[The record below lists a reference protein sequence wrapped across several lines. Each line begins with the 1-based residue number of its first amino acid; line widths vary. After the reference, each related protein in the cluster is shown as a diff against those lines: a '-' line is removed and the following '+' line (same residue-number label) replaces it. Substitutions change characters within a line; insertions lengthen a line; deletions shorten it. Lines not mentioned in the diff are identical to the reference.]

1 MPDLELASYE
11 DIVAELGRRNPLV
24 ILITLRSLKL
34 GPEIQSVL
42 TIHGNI
48 FAALGLMHDSTVAL
62 QQKMLVMRAMQAK
75 KAEEEQE
82 EA

>member
-1 MPDLELASYE
+1 MPELELASYE
-11 DIVAELGRRNPLV
+11 EIVAELGKRNPLV

-42 TIHGNI
+42 TVHGNI

-75 KAEEEQE
+75 KKPEEDLP
-82 EA
+82 

>member
-11 DIVAELGRRNPLV
+11 DIVAELGKRNPLV